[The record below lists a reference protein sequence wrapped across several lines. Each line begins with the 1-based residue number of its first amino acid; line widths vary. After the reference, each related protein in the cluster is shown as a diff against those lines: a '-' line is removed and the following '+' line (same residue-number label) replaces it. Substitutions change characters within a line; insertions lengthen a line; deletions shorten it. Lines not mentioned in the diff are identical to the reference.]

1 MSDAAARMDED
12 GLRVPAL
19 IAYGLYLIAP
29 LNGATAIA
37 GVILAYIKRGE
48 ARGTVWESHYR
59 NLIRVFWISLIVLAI
74 AFGIVIE
81 AFGGMIFT
89 LVTTD
94 GNPPPAM
101 VGSLFL
107 FLPALWMGGLFL
119 TVWYYYRTVRGF
131 IRAIDGKAY

>member
-1 MSDAAARMDED
+1 MSDLRVDED

-48 ARGTVWESHYR
+48 ARGTAWESHYR
-59 NLIRVFWISLIVLAI
+59 NLIRVFWISLVLLLI
-74 AFGIVIE
+74 AFGIVAE
-81 AFGGMIFT
+81 MFGGMIFT
-89 LVTTD
+89 LITTN
-94 GNPPPAM
+94 GNPPPEI
-101 VGSLFL
+101 VGSLF
-107 FLPALWMGGLFL
+107 FVVPVLWLGGLLF

-131 IRAIDGKAY
+131 IRAIEGRPY